1 MSYKP
6 FLNEETRSSVLS
18 GVRFGSEAAW
28 SRFFDLYAG
37 YVFSLANQ
45 AGLIGPDADD
55 IVQTVFAELAT
66 PGGFDGYERCKGAFR
81 PWLRRRVL
89 WRITDEFRRRAARP
103 PFEDA
108 GKINPDT
115 LAAEPDTARDELWL
129 AAAREEAMRRLKAEV
144 SEPHFAIFQ
153 ASVVE
158 EIPTEDVMALYHV
171 TRDNLYQIRK
181 RMRTAF
187 RKHFEAALADLDAPI
202 PPQNSLSDF
211 PF

>member
-18 GVRFGSEAAW
+18 GVRSGSEAAW
-28 SRFFDLYAG
+28 GRFFDLYAG

-55 IVQTVFAELAT
+55 IVQTVFAELAA
-66 PGGFDGYERCKGAFR
+66 PGGFDGYERGKGAFR

-89 WRITDEFRRRAARP
+89 WRITDEFRHRAARP
-103 PFEDA
+103 PFDDTCKGNLDA
-108 GKINPDT
+108 
-115 LAAEPDTARDELWL
+115 LVAEPETVRDELWR
-129 AAAREEAMRRLKAEV
+129 AAAREEAMRRLRAEV
-144 SEPHFAIFQ
+144 SGSHFAIFQ

-187 RKHFEAALADLDAPI
+187 KKHFEAALADLDAPL
-202 PPQNSLSDF
+202 PPQ
-211 PF
+211 